1 LNWIAAGGTLLLIAG
16 LITIPVLSIS
26 LAARA
31 YVTTLKQLMW
41 AILTVVTV
49 LALVHVMNESGQ
61 TITLGPLVAGAGGIF
76 AFIGPMIGWLGVAV
90 TRSDMS
96 SNSLFGALRVT
107 AAKQSGLSPILITA
121 ANTVGGVLGT

>member
-1 LNWIAAGGTLLLIAG
+1 MNWIAAGGTLLLIAG

-49 LALVHVMNESGQ
+49 LAHAHVMNESGQ
-61 TITLGPLVAGAGGIF
+61 TITLGRWSPGLVA
-76 AFIGPMIGWLGVAV
+76 
-90 TRSDMS
+90 S
-96 SNSLFGALRVT
+96 SPS
-107 AAKQSGLSPILITA
+107 SGR
-121 ANTVGGVLGT
+121 

>member
-16 LITIPVLSIS
+16 LITIPVVSIS

-49 LALVHVMNESGQ
+49 LALVHVMNEAGQ
-61 TITLGPLVAGAGGIF
+61 TITLGAGRRAGGIF
-76 AFIGPMIGWLGVAV
+76 AFIGPMIGWLGVGV
-90 TRSDMS
+90 TGSDRS
-96 SNSLFGALRVT
+96 SNSMFGALQVT
-107 AAKQSGLSPILITA
+107 AAKQSGLSPILMAA
-121 ANTVGGVLGT
+121 ANTFGGVLGT